1 MPLRSECMVE
11 DVEALRV
18 PRVYRVKASCRN
30 GLSMEIELHEDIIAQ
45 PSKGRSIVVEV
56 TEDKGKCL
64 EHYFC
69 AHGYV
74 VSNTQIGDVNRV
86 VISLNGL
93 LTILKTREA
102 LGFKPMD
109 KIYLG
114 ITIG

>member
-18 PRVYRVKASCRN
+18 PRVYRVKASCKN
-30 GLSMEIELHEDIIAQ
+30 GSSMEIELHEDIITQ

-56 TEDKGKCL
+56 TEDRGKCL

-93 LTILKTREA
+93 LAILKTQEA

-109 KIYLG
+109 KVYLG